1 MILRPDALGR
11 DAVSEQ
17 IKVSRPE
24 LYKQVWSEPMTKV
37 AAQYWISDVG
47 LKKRCK
53 AMGIPTPP
61 RGYWAKVAQGRKP
74 SIKPLP
80 AASGK
85 PEGTVF
91 YRPKLVHKRPN
102 VPLLM
107 EPADFDRPLHP
118 LVQESVSLLQKN
130 THDWRRLPALEIYV
144 KPWRLERPATLL
156 SALFYAV
163 ERQGHKVA
171 IARKDD
177 SYSSMFLV
185 EGESLN
191 FYVTEELRYRSSP
204 ESKDGDS
211 TRPNVQVQALEFHFR
226 LWRCPH
232 EGRTNWKDS
241 RRLPLEGQLNE
252 ILAELIPLSA
262 SIRSGRL
269 KLEQQESER
278 AENEKRLQA
287 AKDQLETLRR
297 DIQGYRFAEEVR
309 TFAARTK
316 QFYEGREDS
325 ESFSNWEKW
334 AKAVADQSDPFVAR
348 RKNPLARYFKLHD
361 QLWRLVDEDPC

>member
-1 MILRPDALGR
+1 MANAYDFERDALGR

-17 IKVSRPE
+17 VKVSRPD

-53 AMGIPTPP
+53 TMGIPTPP
-61 RGYWAKVAQGRKP
+61 RGYWAKVAQGQRP
-74 SIKPLP
+74 LPKPLP

-85 PEGTVF
+85 PEATVF
-91 YRPKLVHKRPN
+91 YRPQIVHRRHD
-102 VPLLM
+102 VPSLM
-107 EPADFDRPLHP
+107 ESTDFDRPLHH
-118 LVQESVSLLQKN
+118 LVQESVRILQKN
-130 THDWRRLPALEIYV
+130 THDSRRLEIYV

-171 IARKDD
+171 IIRRDD

-185 EGESLN
+185 AGESIN
-191 FYVTEELRYRSSP
+191 FYLTEELRYRSSP
-204 ESKDGDS
+204 ESRDGDS
-211 TRPNVQVQALEFHFR
+211 TRRNVQVQTLEFHFR

-241 RRLPLEGQLNE
+241 RRLSLEGQLNE

-262 SIRSGRL
+262 SIRSHRL
-269 KLEQQESER
+269 KVEQQEAER
-278 AENEKRLQA
+278 AEDEKRLQA

-309 TFAARTK
+309 AFAAQAK
-316 QFYEGREDS
+316 QFYEGREES

-348 RKNPLARYFKLHD
+348 SENPLARYFKLHD
-361 QLWRLVDEDPC
+361 RLWRLVDEDP